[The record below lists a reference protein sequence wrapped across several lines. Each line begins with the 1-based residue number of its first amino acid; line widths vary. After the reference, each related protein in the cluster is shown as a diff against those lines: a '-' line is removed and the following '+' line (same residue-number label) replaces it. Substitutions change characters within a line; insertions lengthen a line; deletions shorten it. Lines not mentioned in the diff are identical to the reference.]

1 MSTTSAHRTTV
12 QQVRPDALQTAGRAR
27 VPGKVPGVPRP
38 SDGIGKSTP
47 GTRGARRR
55 VLTFEA
61 WLGGAGIRTTT
72 EGPSRT
78 AGGQHV
84 LVAVASPAMGPVPSG
99 LGGPDRQEFR

>member
-1 MSTTSAHRTTV
+1 MPF
-12 QQVRPDALQTAGRAR
+12 RPQGGHVCRAKSR
-27 VPGKVPGVPRP
+27 VFSDP

-84 LVAVASPAMGPVPSG
+84 LVAVASPAVRPVPSG